1 MLLCETVYVINFILW
16 CYLLHDQAS
25 SRLSAFM
32 KFVFS
37 CINVT
42 VLSSAEMNTSDFLG
56 KAEEENFEKCPRF
69 LLSSYLAPNPSL
81 PCHLTQRQWLPS
93 LYYLFLFVF
102 LLSV

>member
-1 MLLCETVYVINFILW
+1 MLLCETANVIIILYNFSLW
-16 CYLLHDQAS
+16 CYFLNDQAG

-56 KAEEENFEKCPRF
+56 KAEEEIF
-69 LLSSYLAPNPSL
+69 
-81 PCHLTQRQWLPS
+81 
-93 LYYLFLFVF
+93 
-102 LLSV
+102 